1 MEKNA
6 SFCNMHY
13 NQSDPFHVG
22 DTWGGV
28 PLNLLTN
35 VLGST
40 IIILLFVVVRRNT
53 VRKVGRKIA
62 TDTKENVENITMIL
76 FGRRRDSDKINNVEE
91 AEDKSAKRR
100 RYETFETDDETLSI
114 SSKFGTFKDGM
125 GEDAVQYLLFQ
136 KFILIYMIFT
146 TTISLGRTEMKELLN
161 LQRNMFF

>member
-1 MEKNA
+1 
-6 SFCNMHY
+6 MHY

-35 VLGST
+35 VLGSV

-53 VRKVGRKIA
+53 VKKVGRKIA
-62 TDTKENVENITMIL
+62 TDTRENVENITMIL
-76 FGRRRDSDKINNVEE
+76 FGRRRDSNKINNVDEV
-91 AEDKSAKRR
+91 EDKSSKRR
-100 RYETFETDDETLSI
+100 RYATFETDDETLS
-114 SSKFGTFKDGM
+114 SKFGMSNNGI

-146 TTISLGRTEMKELLN
+146 TTISLGRKTFVKTN
-161 LQRNMFF
+161 